1 MDISGQQ
8 CKISSW
14 RSSRFVMWVPPNH
27 LLNPIRLLFILLWGA
42 VSIFFLEEGKQIHI
56 SSGCPSRDIWTVG
69 QPWMWQ
75 TGPAKLGGD
84 HHRCHR
90 AANLHQV
97 WVGNHHQTVAE
108 AHRPVVGA
116 GSGPP
121 LGLHRRQVLPS
132 QTQPCATA
140 RKGAHPGGVSAWK
153 FHRYAALLVKHWT
166 CQCTTILMTGTPVR
180 HRDPPGV
187 ERGEGGEGDQLEGDE
202 NREEKKDQWNG
213 TVSNNAKFVLYPKWW
228 TELCSPSI
236 PLGYLLLPL

>member
-1 MDISGQQ
+1 MNGQQ

-153 FHRYAALLVKHWT
+153 FHRYACSVACETLNLPMIIHS
-166 CQCTTILMTGTPVR
+166 
-180 HRDPPGV
+180 HDRDASEAPRSTRCGKRRGGRGRSAGGRW
-187 ERGEGGEGDQLEGDE
+187 EQRGEERPVKRNCL
-202 NREEKKDQWNG
+202 
-213 TVSNNAKFVLYPKWW
+213 
-228 TELCSPSI
+228 
-236 PLGYLLLPL
+236 